1 MVTSIDF
8 EGNSDG
14 HRILVRRRTWDGI
27 DRPEYETLYTIE
39 TIAEAAAL
47 YKKLG
52 TLIETMKSAKKVA
65 NAQQLEALKLKL
77 AQMERDKRQLEAE
90 IEQLSRP

>member
-8 EGNSDG
+8 DVSNDG
-14 HRILVRRRTWDGI
+14 HRILIRRRTWDGI

-39 TIAEAAAL
+39 TIAEADAIHKRL
-47 YKKLG
+47 C

-77 AQMERDKRQLEAE
+77 AQMERDKRHLEAE